1 MTFDMIGQALF
12 VLQLLQF
19 MFMLAALPTV
29 ATRGGLGFWVL
40 LSMLIIGLSS
50 VLWIGRQVWA

>member
-1 MTFDMIGQALF
+1 MTFNMIGQALF
-12 VLQLLQF
+12 FLQVLQF

-29 ATRGGLGFWVL
+29 VKRGGLGLWVM